1 MNRMKKRYSRILL
14 VLSLLLTFLLA
25 VPVSADMTEEE
36 ESQLAESVE
45 EFLDSIFGLEDEVYD
60 SAREQG
66 GFYEV
71 MVDAIRDNQ
80 ETLGDLEELETTT
93 VETSDS
99 AVTCKTQAKFKN
111 YDAEIVV
118 TFDAT
123 GATPQNFVI
132 NVEYPLS
139 VKMAQAGKN
148 TLIGLLVVFVVLIFL
163 SVVIYL
169 MRYVNP
175 DARKSAGQA
184 GPGSKADRTPGQT
197 AQVSGQVSG
206 QAALDAAAGG
216 SAGSLSAA
224 GSSTAG
230 SASPLSGSPAAA
242 LAGIGGNGTADEGEL
257 LAVIAAAIAA
267 AEADSLS
274 EGGYVVRSIKKV
286 NTSRRWKRA

>member
-45 EFLDSIFGLEDEVYD
+45 SFLDSIFGLEDEVYD

-163 SVVIYL
+163 SGVIYL

-175 DARKSAGQA
+175 DARRSAGQG
-184 GPGSKADRTPGQT
+184 GPGSKAARTTGQT
-197 AQVSGQVSG
+197 AQVSGQ
-206 QAALDAAAGG
+206 AAQKSAAGG
-216 SAGSLSAA
+216 SVGSVQAA
-224 GSSTAG
+224 GSAAAG
-230 SASPLSGSPAAA
+230 SVPTLSGSPAAA
-242 LAGIGGNGTADEGEL
+242 LVGTGGKGTADEGEI